1 MKLGPLLVGALMSL
15 LPSAAQADAID
26 GPPSDCPPGSIGDSS
41 HSGSW
46 CAPSV
51 CERDED
57 CAKQDHSS
65 NRKRHFR
72 CEEAALCVEHTRSER
87 WRGSGVEERDIAR
100 RACAADGSCVR
111 PEQCVT
117 AKRCVLVDEKRS
129 SAREG
134 RDEGDK
140 ERGSSPTARGCGC
153 SIPGDPRDAA
163 IGVGLAIAGLALVRR
178 RRER

>member
-1 MKLGPLLVGALMSL
+1 MKLGPLLAGALVSL
-15 LPSAAQADAID
+15 LPCVARADAID

-41 HSGSW
+41 HDGSW
-46 CAPSV
+46 CTPTV

-57 CAKQDHSS
+57 CEKQAPVSA
-65 NRKRHFR
+65 RKRRFR
-72 CEEAALCVEHTRSER
+72 CEEAALCVEHTRSDR
-87 WRGSGVEERDIAR
+87 WRGNGIEERDIAR

-129 SAREG
+129 SEG

-153 SIPGDPRDAA
+153 SLPGDARGAA
-163 IGVGLAIAGLALVRR
+163 IGAGLSIAGLALFRR
-178 RRER
+178 RRAR